1 MTTMEFLNLLL
12 LLLRNVLSGSSNYTE
27 LQKYIDNAV
36 IEDEL
41 PEDLPKEVLKS
52 IFDLQTDLELIAE
65 NQSTYAGTKSLLD
78 KEDIIE
84 KLRKYDGFLSVY

>member
-12 LLLRNVLSGSSNYTE
+12 SLLRSVLTGSSKYTE

-36 IEDEL
+36 IGDEL
-41 PEDLPKEVLKS
+41 PDDLPKEIPQY

-65 NQSTYAGTKSLLD
+65 NQSTYAGTNYLLNQ
-78 KEDIIE
+78 EEIIK
-84 KLRKYDGFLSVY
+84 KLRKYEKKLLAS

>member
-1 MTTMEFLNLLL
+1 MTTMEFLNLLFS
-12 LLLRNVLSGSSNYTE
+12 LLRSVLAGSSSYTE
-27 LQKYIDNAV
+27 LQKFVDNAV

-41 PEDLPKEVLKS
+41 PDDLPKEILQD

-65 NQSTYAGTKSLLD
+65 NQSTYAGTSSMLR

-84 KLRKYDGFLSVY
+84 KLQKYEEKLAVN

>member
-12 LLLRNVLSGSSNYTE
+12 SLLRSVLTGSSKYTE

-36 IEDEL
+36 IGDEL
-41 PEDLPKEVLKS
+41 PDDLPKEILQY

-65 NQSTYAGTKSLLD
+65 NQSTYAGTNYLLNQ
-78 KEDIIE
+78 EEIIK
-84 KLRKYDGFLSVY
+84 KLRKYEKKLLAS